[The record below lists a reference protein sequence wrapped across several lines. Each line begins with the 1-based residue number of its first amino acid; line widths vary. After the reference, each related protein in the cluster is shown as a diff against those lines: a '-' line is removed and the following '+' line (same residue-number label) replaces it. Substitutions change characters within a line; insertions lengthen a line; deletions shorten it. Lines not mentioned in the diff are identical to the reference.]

1 MSNATNN
8 EKLNELKNELES
20 VKREL
25 HELNQEKMRQSKSGP
40 SKDSADRALENC
52 RKISS
57 IVREVDPWVAQKL
70 DEDIK
75 DASVKLREVHE
86 ESIYNWYK
94 EELTPLLNK
103 SEQSGHVALEKYA
116 SPS

>member
-1 MSNATNN
+1 MSNAINN
-8 EKLNELKNELES
+8 EKLNELKSELES

-25 HELNQEKMRQSKSGP
+25 HEMNQEKMRQSGSGP
-40 SKDSADRALENC
+40 SKDGADRALENC

-70 DEDIK
+70 DEDIRN
-75 DASVKLREVHE
+75 ASNKLGQTNEDT
-86 ESIYNWYK
+86 IYNWYK

-103 SEQSGHVALEKYA
+103 SEQLGHVALEKNA
-116 SPS
+116 SP